1 MTMKN
6 NIISTLIG
14 SLLCLSYTVA
24 FANPSAPLQSITS
37 STDIDQYITKR
48 QVVNQLLT
56 DALIAFQ
63 SPSRISQTGF
73 TANIPNNLDFITSRL
88 LQAYKFEP
96 YRTDL
101 LISAANAQIYNGNID
116 RAITLFTQAQT
127 VASNDID
134 ILSYLAVWH
143 NFKGNNDASIEQM
156 TKLASLNPGRQA
168 DIEHIINTVDHVVA
182 IPLKTT
188 TQKTYSGNTA
198 IITLGYALNPDG
210 TMNNILIQ
218 RLKKTLTLAK
228 QSPKALIIVTGGMPK
243 NHQTEGKLMA
253 DWLIKNGIPQRRII
267 EDNYARNMVENT
279 LYTSYALARHKIDHA
294 TIVSSGSHV
303 RRGQTLFDIASWKI
317 GPRGIT
323 FDSVSVTDKPLSKLV
338 IPSDE
343 ELLAIYRDAL
353 RIYGMWSYRSYPL
366 EHR

>member
-1 MTMKN
+1 
-6 NIISTLIG
+6 
-14 SLLCLSYTVA
+14 
-24 FANPSAPLQSITS
+24 
-37 STDIDQYITKR
+37 
-48 QVVNQLLT
+48 
-56 DALIAFQ
+56 
-63 SPSRISQTGF
+63 
-73 TANIPNNLDFITSRL
+73 
-88 LQAYKFEP
+88 
-96 YRTDL
+96 
-101 LISAANAQIYNGNID
+101 
-116 RAITLFTQAQT
+116 
-127 VASNDID
+127 
-134 ILSYLAVWH
+134 
-143 NFKGNNDASIEQM
+143 
-156 TKLASLNPGRQA
+156 
-168 DIEHIINTVDHVVA
+168 
-182 IPLKTT
+182 
-188 TQKTYSGNTA
+188 
-198 IITLGYALNPDG
+198 
-210 TMNNILIQ
+210 
-218 RLKKTLTLAK
+218 
-228 QSPKALIIVTGGMPK
+228 
-243 NHQTEGKLMA
+243 MA